1 MTEMNGP
8 QTHADPAENRWSSPK
23 LTRHLRKRQRA
34 EGIFKW
40 CGAAA
45 IAFALSSLAFL
56 LFSTVLSGAGAFVAT
71 EIQLDVDL
79 TGAPFNQLA
88 APNDLAAPGRQAALD
103 AEAATALLKEADYRS
118 LVKDSLRALFPEA
131 KGRKDKRALGTLVS
145 RGAAGE
151 LEDAVLADRS
161 LVGQTVSIWLP
172 ADDEIDLF
180 RKSDGEGTERLG
192 DQKVKWI
199 DELESQGRLRSVL
212 NMAFLTSGDSRE
224 PELAGIWGALVGS
237 FWTLL
242 VTLLI
247 VLPLGLAAAIY
258 LEEFAVK
265 NRWTE
270 IIEVNIN
277 NLAAVPS
284 IVFGILGLAF
294 FLGTLDLPR
303 SAPLVGG
310 LTLSLMTLP
319 TIIITGRVS
328 IQAVAPSIR
337 QAALG
342 IGASPLQVVAHHVL
356 PVAMPGILTGTI
368 IGMARALGETAPL
381 LMIGMVAFV
390 VDVPSGP
397 TDAATAL
404 PVQIFLWSDSP
415 ERAFAEKT
423 AGAILVLL
431 AFLIVMNGSAVALR
445 RRFEKRGS

>member
-1 MTEMNGP
+1 MTERQSSDAASRTEVETGL
-8 QTHADPAENRWSSPK
+8 HAERWSTPA
-23 LTRHLRKRQRA
+23 LTQRLRKRQRA
-34 EGIFKW
+34 ERIFKG

-45 IAFALSSLAFL
+45 IAFALGSLAL
-56 LFSTVLSGAGAFVAT
+56 LLVSTFATGKDAFIAT
-71 EIQLDVDL
+71 ELQLDVDL
-79 TGAPFNQLA
+79 SAYSLPPQSERSA
-88 APNDLAAPGRQAALD
+88 ADTAERLD
-103 AEAATALLKEADYRS
+103 RIDYRGE
-118 LVKDSLRALFPEA
+118 VKKALRAAFPDVT
-131 KGRKDKRALGTLVS
+131 GRKEKRELGSLLS
-145 RGAAGE
+145 RGAARV
-151 LEDAVLADRS
+151 LEDAVFENPTLA
-161 LVGQTVSIWLP
+161 GTQFPIWLP
-172 ADDEIDLF
+172 ADDEVDLF
-180 RKSDGEGTERLG
+180 RKAGQDGVERFG
-192 DQKVKWI
+192 ERKAAWFQTF
-199 DELESQGRLRSVL
+199 DEQGRLRSTL
-212 NMAFLTSGDSRE
+212 NRAFLTSGDSRE
-224 PELAGIWGALVGS
+224 PELAGVWGALVGS
-237 FWTLL
+237 FWTLM
-242 VTLLI
+242 VTLII
-247 VLPLGLAAAIY
+247 VLPLGLAASVY

-319 TIIITGRVS
+319 TIIITARVS

-337 QAALG
+337 EAALG

-390 VDVPSGP
+390 VDVPTGP

-423 AGAILVLL
+423 TGAILVLL

-445 RRFEKRGS
+445 RRFERRGS